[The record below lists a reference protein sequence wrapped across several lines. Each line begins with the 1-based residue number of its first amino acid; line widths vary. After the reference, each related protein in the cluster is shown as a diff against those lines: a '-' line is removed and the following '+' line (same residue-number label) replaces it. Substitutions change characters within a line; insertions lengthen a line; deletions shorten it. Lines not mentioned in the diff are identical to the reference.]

1 MLEEIN
7 RSYTMSLI
15 YQPFQAEIPNQLSE
29 LEGID
34 SAENLEQIVEELPDE
49 NGKIPNVSALNYEII
64 EERDG
69 VNYIANVNLDVNMK
83 NIDASFKELV
93 DSVLKRET

>member
-1 MLEEIN
+1 
-7 RSYTMSLI
+7 MSLI